1 MKRLVML
8 AAPLVVMATTVT
20 NAQSV
25 DPTRALS
32 GGRVAWDSVRLPAA
46 TAADTTLT
54 RHAVLVRYAN
64 CAAWVVD
71 TVFVDVLPIGAEG
84 SGNPTVPRVFFWACV
99 SHEGWP
105 SEIRSA
111 DFVGSPENWVE
122 SIFRSSDTVMQSLSI
137 VFGMALL
144 DDVELNI
151 EVRCAPRTALCTT
164 ISTTLSF
171 WQWTPAIQ
179 EPTSAPNRLPSA
191 SAASGDWA

>member
-1 MKRLVML
+1 MKKPMML
-8 AAPLVVMATTVT
+8 TAALVVATTTVM

-32 GGRVAWDSVRLPAA
+32 AGRVAWDSVRLPAA
-46 TAADTTLT
+46 AAADTTLT

-71 TVFVDVLPIGAEG
+71 SIFVDVLPIDADG
-84 SGNPTVPRVFFWACV
+84 SGNPAVPRTFFWACV

-122 SIFRSSDTVMQSLSI
+122 SIFRSSETVMQSQLI
-137 VFGMALL
+137 ILGMALL
-144 DDVELNI
+144 DGVELDIN
-151 EVRCAPRTALCTT
+151 EMRTTNCGVYHNLYEALVLAMNPSDSRAGLSPAP
-164 ISTTLSF
+164 
-171 WQWTPAIQ
+171 
-179 EPTSAPNRLPSA
+179 
-191 SAASGDWA
+191 AADRICDY

>member
-8 AAPLVVMATTVT
+8 AAALVVMATTVT

-32 GGRVAWDSVRLPAA
+32 AGRVAWDSVRLPAA

-144 DDVELNI
+144 DGVELNI
-151 EVRCAPRTALCTT
+151 DEMRTANCIVYDHLYNALVLAMDP
-164 ISTTLSF
+164 SDSRADLS
-171 WQWTPAIQ
+171 PA
-179 EPTSAPNRLPSA
+179 P
-191 SAASGDWA
+191 AAERICG

>member
-8 AAPLVVMATTVT
+8 AAALVVMATTVMNT
-20 NAQSV
+20 QSV

-32 GGRVAWDSVRLPAA
+32 AGRVAWDSVRLPAA

-71 TVFVDVLPIGAEG
+71 TVFVDVIPIGADG
-84 SGNPTVPRVFFWACV
+84 SGNTTVPRALFWACV

-122 SIFRSSDTVMQSLSI
+122 SIFRSSETDMQSLLI
-137 VFGMALL
+137 ILGMAAL
-144 DDVELNI
+144 DGVELNI
-151 EVRCAPRTALCTT
+151 DEIRTSNCIVYGNLYYALVLAMDP
-164 ISTTLSF
+164 SDSRADLSPE
-171 WQWTPAIQ
+171 PAA
-179 EPTSAPNRLPSA
+179 ERVC
-191 SAASGDWA
+191 G